1 MNITRNYMS
10 LGKKGR
16 SGRKFTRGVTGIIIH
31 WIGPYPNQRP
41 SAVRH
46 WWEMGV
52 DGQGV
57 VASAHFAIRDR
68 DVLQCLP
75 LDEVGWHSGDERNY
89 NMIGIEVCPANAMGE
104 FSDTT
109 IETLKELVELIRE
122 AHPGAATILRHFD
135 GKQGKDC
142 PRFYTRITS
151 LLDGGGRVANP
162 EGGDARW
169 ENLVDYLN
177 GKIDLD
183 TMSCQIREN
192 TKS

>member
-1 MNITRNYMS
+1 MNLTRNYMS

-16 SGRKFTRGVTGIIIH
+16 SGQKFSKDVIGIIIH

-41 SAVRH
+41 SAVRN
-46 WWEMGV
+46 WWEMGT

-75 LDEVGWHSGDERNY
+75 LNEIGWHSGDERNY
-89 NMIGIEVCPANAMGE
+89 SMIGIEVCPANTRGE
-104 FSDTT
+104 FSDITV
-109 IETLKELVELIRE
+109 ETLKELVEHIRE
-122 AHPGAATILRHFD
+122 VHPGAIKLQRHFD

-142 PRFYTRITS
+142 PRFYTRATS
-151 LLDGGGRVANP
+151 LFDGGGRVANP
-162 EGGDARW
+162 EGGDLRW
-169 ENLVDYLN
+169 RNLVDYLN

-183 TMSCQIREN
+183 TMSCLIREN
-192 TKS
+192 TA

>member
-1 MNITRNYMS
+1 MILTRNYMT

-16 SGRKFTRGVTGIIIH
+16 SGKKFQGVAGIVIH

-41 SAVRH
+41 SAVRN
-46 WWEMGV
+46 WWEMGT

-57 VASAHFAIRDR
+57 VASAHFAVRDH

-75 LDEVGWHSGDERNY
+75 LDEIGWHSGDERNY
-89 NMIGIEVCPANAMGE
+89 NTIGIEVCPANVMGE

-109 IETLKELVELIRE
+109 VETLKELVEHIRE
-122 AHPGAATILRHFD
+122 VYPGAVKIQRHFD

-162 EGGDARW
+162 AGGDLRW

-183 TMSCQIREN
+183 TMSCLIREN
-192 TKS
+192 TK